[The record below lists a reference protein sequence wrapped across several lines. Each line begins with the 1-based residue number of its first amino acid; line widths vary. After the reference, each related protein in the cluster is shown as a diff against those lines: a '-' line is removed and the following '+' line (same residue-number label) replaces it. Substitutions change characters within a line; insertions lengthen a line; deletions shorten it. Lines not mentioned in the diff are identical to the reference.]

1 MTNVQ
6 YSLLF
11 RPQELNSGEYHLN
24 IYQGNFLPL
33 ESVSLIQK
41 HKSYEIFSNGNVDQS
56 LLNLCNKFFGLGE
69 ITSGRRPYICKWTIL
84 QVSLLILMQ
93 LIMALTNYAIG

>member
-1 MTNVQ
+1 MKNVQ
-6 YSLLF
+6 YSILF
-11 RPQELNSGEYHLN
+11 RPQELYSGEYHLN

-41 HKSYEIFSNGNVDQS
+41 HKSYEIFSHGHVDQS
-56 LLNLCNKFFGLGE
+56 LLNLCTKFLGLRE
-69 ITSGRRPYICKWTIL
+69 ITGGRRPYICKWTIF

-93 LIMALTNYAIG
+93 LIMESTNYAID